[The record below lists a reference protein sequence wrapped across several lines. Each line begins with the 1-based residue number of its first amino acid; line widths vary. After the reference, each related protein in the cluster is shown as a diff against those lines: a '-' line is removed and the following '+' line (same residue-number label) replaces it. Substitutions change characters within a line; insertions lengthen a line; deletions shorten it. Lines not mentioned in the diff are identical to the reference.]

1 MKVLILGT
9 SHPYRGGIAAFN
21 ERLAK
26 QFQDQGHEVIIYT
39 FTLQYP
45 SFIFPGKTQYSSDKK
60 PDKLNIKRKV
70 NSINPLNWIKIGHEI
85 KKMAPDLVIIKFWIP
100 SMAPCL
106 GTISRIIR
114 KNKHTKI
121 ISVLDNII
129 PHEKRLG
136 DKTLVSYFVGS
147 VDGFVAMSESVL
159 KDVNVFDQNK
169 PSILSPH
176 PLYDNFGPKMSKA
189 EAAKKLNLPKDD
201 KYMLFFGFIRD
212 YKGLDLL
219 LRSYADKRFRNTN
232 IKLIVAGEFYN
243 NSEKYFKLEK
253 ELGLAGHILWHN
265 NFIPDN
271 EVRYYFN
278 LADIIVQPYISA
290 TQSGVTQIAY
300 HFEKPMLVTNVGGLA
315 EIVPNGE
322 VGYVVEKDPKEIS
335 EKLLDF
341 FKNDRE
347 KEFRTGILREKAK
360 YSWENMTKAILSTAF
375 KPQNDNHDNKK

>member
-85 KKMAPDLVIIKFWIP
+85 KRMAPDLVIIKFWIP

-136 DKTLVSYFVGS
+136 DRTLASYFVSS

-159 KDVNVFDQNK
+159 KDVNAFDQNK

-176 PLYDNFGPKMSKA
+176 PLYDNFGPKMSKD

-212 YKGLDLL
+212 YKGLELL

-253 ELGLAGHILWHN
+253 ELGLAGRILWHN

-300 HFEKPMLVTNVGGLA
+300 HFEKPMLVTKVGGLA
-315 EIVPNGE
+315 EIVPDGK
-322 VGYVVEKDPKEIS
+322 VGYVVEKDPNEIS

-347 KEFRTGILREKAK
+347 QEFKTGILREKTK
-360 YSWENMTKAILSTAF
+360 YSWDNMTKAILSIAF
-375 KPQNDNHDNKK
+375 KHQKE